1 MIYVMTLPGSNTLSQ
16 PDISSHNLLVDCHE
30 PHAEL
35 LDLESGT
42 VWQSH
47 RAISGEA
54 YDALPLPPHLVKIGI
69 GSGVMDAH
77 YFRRSPGAEADGPV
91 AERNVEG
98 HLFIHCANPPKGGP
112 ETPVGDDPRLLRV
125 DKHHSLIFEAGA
137 EVDVI
142 RLPDGRDF
150 VQVIAATPR
159 GGGLLQP
166 AAAPPSALE
175 FSLPDGWALRSLKLT
190 ARTTIHLP
198 HPTQAWFFKNGAS
211 FQGPV
216 DV

>member
-1 MIYVMTLPGSNTLSQ
+1 MSE
-16 PDISSHNLLVDCHE
+16 PDIPAHNLMVDCHE
-30 PHAEL
+30 LHAEL
-35 LDLESGT
+35 LDLETRT

-47 RAISGEA
+47 RPITREA
-54 YDALPLPPHLVKIGI
+54 YDALALPSTLLKVGI
-69 GSGVMDAH
+69 GAGVMDAH
-77 YFRRSPGAEADGPV
+77 YFRRSPGADIDGPV
-91 AERNVEG
+91 AQRDVEG

-125 DKHHSLIFEAGA
+125 EKHHSLIFEAGK

-150 VQVIAATPR
+150 VQVIAAAPQ

-166 AAAPPSALE
+166 GGAPPSRLE
-175 FSLPDGWALRSLKLT
+175 LRLPEGWVLRTEKLT
-190 ARTTIHLP
+190 VPTTIHLP
-198 HPTQAWFFKNGAS
+198 NPTQAWFFENGAS

-216 DV
+216 DLAGAS